1 MPDTDIPGIC
11 VVTQPARRET
21 GKNHAYTLL
30 KILSGITAVSVITAN
45 LSEDSPIRTEF
56 KTTEFT
62 EKGTGDSIPVA
73 ALRFFVNQVRL
84 CAAIRRTEEEAV
96 LFFGASSYVL
106 PVVFSR
112 LIGKTVIVEPRGDV
126 PLSLRLKWE
135 NQTADTVARL
145 LAGVVW
151 SMERVSYYAATAIIT
166 YTPSMADEL
175 GLGRFENKL
184 YTDGARY
191 VDTEK
196 FDVETPFEERDD
208 VVGFVGRLDV
218 EKGVDKMVEVAK
230 MMPDEIGFVFVG
242 DGDYK
247 DMIES
252 ELAEEISSGKVETV
266 GWVDHEE
273 VPRYLNSLKLH
284 LLISDPTEGLPTII
298 LESFACGTPV
308 YSTPVS
314 GVPDLVREDETGL
327 LMDDK
332 DPESVAKRIADTF
345 DDRELKELSPN
356 CRRTVQEGYSYNA
369 AVKRYSRILEDI
381 SRDNLGL

>member
-1 MPDTDIPGIC
+1 
-11 VVTQPARRET
+11 
-21 GKNHAYTLL
+21 
-30 KILSGITAVSVITAN
+30 
-45 LSEDSPIRTEF
+45 
-56 KTTEFT
+56 
-62 EKGTGDSIPVA
+62 
-73 ALRFFVNQVRL
+73 
-84 CAAIRRTEEEAV
+84 
-96 LFFGASSYVL
+96 
-106 PVVFSR
+106 
-112 LIGKTVIVEPRGDV
+112 VIVEPRGNV

-196 FDVETPFEERDD
+196 FDVETPFEERED

-230 MMPDEIGFVFVG
+230 MMPDDIGFVFVG

-247 DMIES
+247 EMIES
-252 ELAEEISSGKVETV
+252 ELEDEISSGKVETV

-273 VPRYLNSLKLH
+273 VPRCLNSLKLH